1 MQLLKRLVL
10 LLFTVLTALF
20 VLLSAWSHQN
30 KELAVNSA
38 AEKNWQPLVTPWE
51 SQTDIVA
58 YYSFQDEFLRNG
70 KLRNRASLLPNS
82 LRDLKYIPNTA
93 SFKTVE
99 GRWPGKQTIELDNQ
113 VIRLPKHC
121 TDGDAFALSVWIK
134 HSGLGSISGD
144 NFGNIATIIA
154 LSDGRWKGWRI
165 DLIYPSNRIGFY
177 LARKQGEPTVGVVSA
192 IRVPPKTWTHIAVT
206 RDPANIRI
214 YVNGLLAGET
224 PHDVK
229 PAPITII
236 DSLKLGYTGTGY
248 CSAIVQLDDLL
259 IRSSL
264 PPHDAWLT
272 EAMMEPR
279 EMFPHTEQWTEVT
292 NRFFEE
298 KLDESISLL
307 MEIKKSLPATSRSRH
322 AIDFRLAETHVRL
335 GKMERAQ
342 DIYLDIILSS
352 TAPENIRLSALHE
365 YLAIGQGVNEESDP
379 SRFAYRR
386 EMNCLP
392 DESQVATAS
401 YRYINAASYYDYYTP
416 LDEKKMQAIE

>member
-1 MQLLKRLVL
+1 MHNVKTLTL
-10 LLFTVLTALF
+10 LLFAVLTSGF
-20 VLLSAWSHQN
+20 VLLSSWSHQN

-38 AEKNWQPLVTPWE
+38 AQENWHPLVNPWNV
-51 SQTDIVA
+51 QPDVVA
-58 YYSFQDEFLRNG
+58 YYSFQDEFLCYG
-70 KLRNRASLLPNS
+70 KLRNRVSLFPTS
-82 LRDLKYIPNTA
+82 LRELKFIPNTA
-93 SFKTVE
+93 KFKTVA
-99 GRWPGKQTIELDNQ
+99 GRWPGKQAIELDNQ
-113 VIRLPKHC
+113 LIRLPKHG
-121 TDGDAFALSVWIK
+121 TDKETFSLSVWIR

-154 LSDGRWKGWRI
+154 LNDGRWKGWRI

-229 PAPITII
+229 PTPIAII

-264 PPHDAWLT
+264 PSHHTWLT

-279 EMFPHTEQWTEVT
+279 EIFPAVEQWSEVT
-292 NRFFEE
+292 DRFFKQ
-298 KLDESISLL
+298 KLDESISLM
-307 MEIKKSLPATSRSRH
+307 MEIKKSLPSSSRSRH
-322 AIDFRLAETHVRL
+322 AIDFRIAEAHVRL
-335 GKMERAQ
+335 GKLERAQ
-342 DIYLDIILSS
+342 DIYLDIILNSA
-352 TAPENIRLSALHE
+352 APENIRLSALHE
-365 YLAIGQGVNEESDP
+365 YLSISQGVNNESDP

-386 EMNCLP
+386 EMNSFP
-392 DESQVATAS
+392 EESSIANAS
-401 YRYINAASYYDYYTP
+401 YRYLNAVSYYDYYIP
-416 LDEKKMQAIE
+416 LNESKMQAIE